1 MEESHPPLASRI
13 ASLVHDHFNAL
24 PARCKPTIHPDGSRE
39 WIPMSGI
46 VVVKGQD
53 TPSETLTCVAVT
65 TGAKC
70 LSASQIPRCRGLV
83 LHDCHAEILALRA
96 FNHWLLNECRSLL
109 DRERQSLH
117 VVNNDNDNDVPSS
130 PFVRRRA
137 SGKKDIVPSNLKGPG
152 LLWPPFELRPD
163 IKIYMYCTCAPC
175 GDASM
180 ELCMA
185 AQEDPTPWTVPPR
198 PDLKTITTTTATTA
212 STDISPPPD
221 TTAPSTDLLDGR
233 AHFSLLGVVRRK
245 PARVD
250 AESTR
255 SKSCSDKLA
264 LRQVTSLLSYPAT
277 LLVAPTESA
286 YLAGL
291 VLPEEEISR
300 VACERAFGDGETGRM
315 RTLRGSVW
323 KTADSAAGAGSSSYG
338 YVYRFL
344 PFQVLSIPTEEVE
357 AQWAFGKPKTAPPPP
372 PPPPLSSSATAQP
385 EGVQSKVPPK
395 KSKPGT
401 VSAVWTAPS
410 PLSSSSSLHHGS
422 GVQSKSKSP
431 TTGGGLLEVIIN
443 GVKQGN
449 RASPPTARG
458 ASALSRAK
466 MWSLLRDI
474 ISQLSPVQL
483 PDPATNEQPNTEKEV
498 VGEDKGLEEND
509 DAVRWRILEAVS
521 YEQFKRAPE
530 MSTDWIRLR
539 ELAMQD
545 AKRVLQPWIPNR
557 GDEDWGIGVLIDP
570 GKKKA

>member
-1 MEESHPPLASRI
+1 
-13 ASLVHDHFNAL
+13 
-24 PARCKPTIHPDGSRE
+24 
-39 WIPMSGI
+39 
-46 VVVKGQD
+46 
-53 TPSETLTCVAVT
+53 
-65 TGAKC
+65 
-70 LSASQIPRCRGLV
+70 
-83 LHDCHAEILALRA
+83 
-96 FNHWLLNECRSLL
+96 
-109 DRERQSLH
+109 
-117 VVNNDNDNDVPSS
+117 
-130 PFVRRRA
+130 
-137 SGKKDIVPSNLKGPG
+137 
-152 LLWPPFELRPD
+152 
-163 IKIYMYCTCAPC
+163 
-175 GDASM
+175 
-180 ELCMA
+180 MA
-185 AQEDPTPWTVPPR
+185 AQEDPTPWTVPPK
-198 PDLKTITTTTATTA
+198 PDLKAVTTT

-245 PARVD
+245 PARAD

-255 SKSCSDKLA
+255 SKSCSDKLT

-277 LLVAPTESA
+277 LLIAPTKSA

-323 KTADSAAGAGSSSYG
+323 KTADSAGAGAGSSSYG
-338 YVYRFL
+338 YGYMFL
-344 PFQVLSIPTEEVE
+344 PFQVLSVPTEEVE
-357 AQWAFGKPKTAPPPP
+357 AQWVFGKPKTAPPLDHP
-372 PPPPLSSSATAQP
+372 SSAVAQP
-385 EGVQSKVPPK
+385 EVQGKTPPK

-401 VSAVWTAPS
+401 VSAVWTVAPS
-410 PLSSSSSLHHGS
+410 PSSSSHHNPS
-422 GVQSKSKSP
+422 VQSKNKSGA

-483 PDPATNEQPNTEKEV
+483 PYPATNEQPNTEKEA
-498 VGEDKGLEEND
+498 VGEDEDLEENE
-509 DAVRWRILEAVS
+509 DAVRWRILEAAS
-521 YEQFKRAPE
+521 YEQFKRAPG
-530 MSTDWIRLR
+530 MSTDLIRLR

-557 GDEDWGIGVLIDP
+557 GDEDWGVGVLVDP